1 MTKTTLLDDTTRPRA
16 PRIEGMTPLQE
27 RRGKRLALIHQMHL
41 RELEWTRRVM
51 QQIEAGEKQLAEL
64 GDAVSSLKIAENYK
78 AFGSLCGQECQLLN
92 FHHMAEEQV
101 VFPALERQ
109 GSDGL
114 KQVVQRLR
122 EEHEVIHVLL
132 EDLGSCAVAA
142 VSRADAESFAELKQ
156 ALEKLDR
163 TVRSHFGY
171 EEVELE
177 QALGYYEVE
186 L

>member
-1 MTKTTLLDDTTRPRA
+1 MTIRLDEATRPKA
-16 PRIEGMTPLQE
+16 PRIEGMTPVQE
-27 RRGKRLALIHQMHL
+27 WRGKRLALIHQMHL
-41 RELEWTRRVM
+41 RELEWVKRVM
-51 QQIEAGEKQLAEL
+51 QQIEAGEKQLADL
-64 GDAVSSLKIAENYK
+64 GEAVSSLSMAESYK
-78 AFGSLCGQECQLLN
+78 AFGNLCGQECQLLN

-114 KQVVQRLR
+114 RQVVQRLR
-122 EEHEVIHVLL
+122 EEHEVIHALL
-132 EDLGSCAVAA
+132 QDLETWAAAA
-142 VSRADAESFAELKQ
+142 VSHADAASFAGLKQ
-156 ALEKLDR
+156 AFERLDR

-171 EEVELE
+171 EEGELE